1 LSIDLETTEGR
12 KEYLSDKLDDLLEG
26 INQSYGTVL
35 MEELLNRLELTV
47 KDFNDEMKVLC
58 DQLIKKEE
66 ERQQLLEMLRSTDNM
81 QMPQNIANSDNTQDS
96 NNPYLDFI
104 NTEIPE
110 KIPESVD
117 DINAKTKEVVQ
128 EAPQVLELDKDD
140 SDIPE
145 WEKKLAKL
153 EKK

>member
-1 LSIDLETTEGR
+1 MSIDLETTEGR

>member
-1 LSIDLETTEGR
+1 MSIDLETTEGR
-12 KEYLSDKLDDLLEG
+12 KEYLSEKLDDLLEG

-47 KDFNDEMKVLC
+47 KDFNEEMKVLC

-66 ERQQLLEMLRSTDNM
+66 ERQQLLEMLRSTDNI
-81 QMPQNIANSDNTQDS
+81 QMSQNIENSDNTQGI

-104 NTEIPE
+104 NSEIPE
-110 KIPESVD
+110 NIPKTVENVD
-117 DINAKTKEVVQ
+117 MKANEIPQ
-128 EAPQVLELDKDD
+128 ETPQVLQLEEDD
-140 SDIPE
+140 SDVPE